1 MQVGDYVRFLH
12 GSEKG
17 KISKIID
24 NKTIEVEIEDG
35 FGIPVLMS
43 EVVLVNQA
51 GEKHF
56 EDRRGVTK
64 PSMKKEETDDWT
76 PAAPTRTE
84 KLWLGA
90 MPQDE
95 DRYTLYLLNDSS
107 FELLFTWNIVK
118 VTGHTT
124 EAQGQVAAGEKFMLE
139 KLRLSEIEKWPQW
152 ELHLLYAK
160 SNFHTPKHPEAIPIK
175 LKGKK
180 FYQEMVNLPVLNQ
193 KGILFS
199 LEPTHEKEVSKANS
213 GSSEAPKPDAEKI
226 KESLM
231 GEPERIDYRKDVARP
246 KVISKIVDLHIE
258 NLSKDFQQLNAGE
271 IVQLQL
277 ETFEKELDKGL
288 HLNMEDITF
297 IHGVGN
303 GKLKDEIRQRL
314 ASHPHVA
321 EYKDAKKEKYGYG
334 ATWVRFK

>member
-24 NKTIEVEIEDG
+24 KNTIEVEIEDG

-56 EDRRGVTK
+56 EERRGVTK
-64 PSMKKEETDDWT
+64 PSMKKEAEEEWT
-76 PAAPTRTE
+76 PAAPARTE
-84 KLWLGA
+84 KLWIGA
-90 MPQDE
+90 VPQDD
-95 DRYTLYLLNDSS
+95 DRYTLYLLNDSGYDV
-107 FELLFTWNIVK
+107 LFTWNVVK

-124 EAQGQVAAGEKFMLE
+124 ENQGQLPSGEKFMLE
-139 KLRLSEIEKWPQW
+139 KLHLSEIEKWPQW

-160 SNFHTPKHPEAIPIK
+160 KDFHSPKAPEALPVK

-180 FYQEMVNLPVLNQ
+180 FYQEKVSLPVIEQ

-199 LEPTHEKEVSKANS
+199 LEPTAEKEKSAVPNS
-213 GSSEAPKPDAEKI
+213 PQTEAKPDAEKI
-226 KESLM
+226 KQSLM
-231 GEPERIDYRKDVARP
+231 GEAERIDYRKDVPRP

-258 NLSKDFQQLNAGE
+258 NLSQDYHHLNAGE

-321 EYKDAKKEKYGYG
+321 EYKDAKKERYGYG